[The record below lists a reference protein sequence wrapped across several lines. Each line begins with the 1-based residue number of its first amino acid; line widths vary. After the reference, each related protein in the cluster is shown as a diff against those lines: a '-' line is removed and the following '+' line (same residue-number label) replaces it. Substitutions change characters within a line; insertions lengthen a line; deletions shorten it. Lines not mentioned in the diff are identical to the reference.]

1 MQHLLH
7 AVTARV
13 ATLMIAAGLV
23 LGVGAPS
30 SGVAAEWVASAAAP
44 EEPPEIPAV
53 PVDWETAHGP
63 FVRVHGASHQYATV
77 LRLARHASES
87 LPRLALELGVP
98 IGDTVHIYVS
108 PSDKHFRSL
117 QPGRAPT
124 WADATAYPGLGAIFM
139 RGPGARPATDE
150 PLEQVLDH
158 ELVHILLGRAFAPAR
173 VPDWVQEGVAQVA
186 AHQNGPHTTQT
197 LARGMALG
205 GPIALES
212 LTRGFPAD
220 PARAQLA
227 YAQSAD
233 FIEWIRVTHGADA
246 LQVLIAEL
254 AAGRSVDGALYRA
267 TGQFLPDVEAAYR
280 ATLSS
285 GIPLGLSWATSTD
298 AVFAVGGILLLI
310 GGVARRRQFHRRLA
324 EMEAEEA
331 LVDEL
336 IAAMRADREASA
348 RLSA

>member
-1 MQHLLH
+1 M
-7 AVTARV
+7 
-13 ATLMIAAGLV
+13 
-23 LGVGAPS
+23 LGVGLTIGLGLSDEA
-30 SGVAAEWVASAAAP
+30 GAAEWAAAAAP
-44 EEPPEIPAV
+44 PLEPAALAVVPEG
-53 PVDWETAHGP
+53 WQTAHGP
-63 FVRVHGASHQYATV
+63 FIRVHGAPQQYSTV
-77 LRLARHASES
+77 LRLARHASEA

-108 PSDKHFRSL
+108 PTDSGFRAL

-124 WADATAYPGLGAIFM
+124 WADATAYPGLGAIYM
-139 RGPGARPATDE
+139 RGPGARAGTDE
-150 PLEQVLDH
+150 PLEQVLNH
-158 ELVHILLGRAFAPAR
+158 ELVHILLGRAFAPAV
-173 VPDWVQEGVAQVA
+173 VPDWLQEGVAQVA
-186 AHQNGPHTTQT
+186 AEQNGPETART
-197 LARGMALG
+197 LSRGMALG

-233 FIEWIRVTHGADA
+233 FIEWMRVTYGARS

-254 AAGRSVDGALYRA
+254 AAGRSVDGAMYGA
-267 TGQFLPDVEAAYR
+267 TGSFLPEVEAAYR

-285 GIPLGLSWATSTD
+285 GLPLGLSWATSTD
-298 AVFAVGGILLLI
+298 AVFALGGILLI
-310 GGVARRRQFHRRLA
+310 VGGIARRRQFHQRLA

-336 IAAMRADREASA
+336 VAAIREERS